1 MQANWLRHPFQTIRT
16 VRATLIDRAIIANL
30 KQAREYAA
38 NGNHE
43 GFERHCG
50 HAERLAERHAPG
62 RVDDVERVAAA
73 GPAFVSA
80 TSREPC
86 SGSETAPSTPSLDR

>member
-1 MQANWLRHPFQTIRT
+1 MLLNCLRHPVQTFSRFHASLIDQTIT
-16 VRATLIDRAIIANL
+16 ANL
-30 KQAREYAA
+30 RQAREHAA
-38 NGNHE
+38 NGNNE

-73 GPAFVSA
+73 GPALLGESTETNHSEPTTA
-80 TSREPC
+80 T
-86 SGSETAPSTPSLDR
+86 ANA